1 MQDDREGRARH
12 ALKVYCLSRWSTEYK
27 TVKDA
32 ENELISRLEVD
43 GMRHSNAARGIRS
56 SNFESWATHGGSSEQ
71 RATIWEPRPASGDG
85 LRYEISL
92 ASKHIHTHNA
102 ATSRRLPPVLH
113 TRADYHLSV
122 KSCVHMSR

>member
-43 GMRHSNAARGIRS
+43 GMP
-56 SNFESWATHGGSSEQ
+56 EQ
-71 RATIWEPRPASGDG
+71 VLPLRILPRA
-85 LRYEISL
+85 
-92 ASKHIHTHNA
+92 
-102 ATSRRLPPVLH
+102 
-113 TRADYHLSV
+113 
-122 KSCVHMSR
+122 